1 MCGNTNSTD
10 EQIDKITG
18 PPHLVWEFRSL
29 GRILPVFPQCRLV
42 MIEAWRSRQPSIR
55 GQAGGGL
62 PPTQDISEFVISHEK
77 GGERVLF
84 RFYT

>member
-62 PPTQDISEFVISHEK
+62 PPTQDISVGGISYRRV
-77 GGERVLF
+77 ERGVL
-84 RFYT
+84 